1 MYEWGDGGPQDYK
14 LAFFWYTKAA
24 EQGNFLAKED
34 RDKMLEMM
42 SQSQEEQKEKAGQAA
57 ITRMEK
63 EGLAREEAE
72 GITSIQSFQLYQ
84 PKANQGDAD
93 AQFNLAL
100 LYNRGVGTP
109 QDTKQAVYWYTKAAE
124 QGRVNAQYNL
134 GSLYQFDG
142 SGGVPQDF
150 KQAVYW
156 YTKAAEQGH
165 VNAQY
170 NLGRLYRFGGGDEV
184 PQDFKQ
190 SVYWLT
196 KAAEQGHGNAQYRL
210 GNMYQYGDEVPQDYQ
225 QSFSW
230 YTKAAEQDHYF
241 AKKNRDKM
249 LEMMSQS
256 QEEQKEKTRQ
266 AAIARMEREGLA
278 REEAERREV
287 ERKRQAELARLER
300 ETKERLAKEEAERRE
315 NINRKWIPFLR
326 TIEGNIWRKS
336 RGIPCK
342 LGKDLYVCLQNND
355 QDDITT
361 ENIKNK
367 IIEAKQ
373 KEGRSVD
380 LFYTHQIPKA
390 SSITVAIYFKV
401 NGNTLNVNS
410 KQTCSGIFCG
420 DREDSLFTV
429 SLPYNEGPF

>member
-1 MYEWGDGGPQDYK
+1 MLGLISVCLTQK
-14 LAFFWYTKAA
+14 VLAVSDEGVAA
-24 EQGNFLAKED
+24 FQL
-34 RDKMLEMM
+34 
-42 SQSQEEQKEKAGQAA
+42 SQS
-57 ITRMEK
+57 
-63 EGLAREEAE
+63 
-72 GITSIQSFQLYQ
+72 
-84 PKANQGDAD
+84 KANQGGAD

-100 LYNRGVGTP
+100 QYHHGAGTP
-109 QDTKQAVYWYTKAAE
+109 EDT
-124 QGRVNAQYNL
+124 
-134 GSLYQFDG
+134 
-142 SGGVPQDF
+142 

-196 KAAEQGHGNAQYRL
+196 KAAEQGHVNAQYRL

-225 QSFSW
+225 QAFSW

-256 QEEQKEKTRQ
+256 QEEQKEKAGQ
-266 AAIARMEREGLA
+266 AAITRMEKEGLA

-300 ETKERLAKEEAERRE
+300 ETKERLAREEAERRE
-315 NINRKWIPFLR
+315 NINRKWIPLLR

-355 QDDITT
+355 QDDITI

-380 LFYTHQIPKA
+380 LFYTHQIPEA